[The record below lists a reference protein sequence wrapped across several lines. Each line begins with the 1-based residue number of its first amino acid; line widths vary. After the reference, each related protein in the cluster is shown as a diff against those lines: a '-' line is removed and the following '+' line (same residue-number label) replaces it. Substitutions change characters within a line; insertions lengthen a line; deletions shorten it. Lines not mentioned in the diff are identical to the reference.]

1 MAKSRVKKR
10 PDGRYAMQIYLGTVD
25 GKRKY
30 KTVYGG
36 TPKEVQKKADEVR
49 ILMGKGID
57 ISAQRDTFKEWGN
70 HWLKIKKAIVSS
82 AHYKT
87 CEQKLRII
95 NCYIGDMPISQIKT
109 ANVQNIIFDLSSLN
123 RWTGKPTAKRTLVE
137 YRSVCRQV
145 FQLAIEN
152 RIIDYNPA
160 SSVKIVSNQLKKERR
175 ALSVEEQGWIINTPH
190 RAQKA
195 AMIMMF
201 AGLRRGEVIPLTWND
216 IDFEAGTIR
225 VNKSVFKEGTRFNIK
240 SGAKTES
247 GNRVVNI
254 PQILIDFLKLQPK
267 DTILVCPDTKDVMMT
282 ETSWRRMWDS
292 YIKDLNIKYGDLNG
306 KRSKYDPKGVPITIP
321 RITPHWLRHTFCTLL
336 YLSGTDVLTAKE
348 QMGHSDIKT
357 TLGIYTHLDKEHKR
371 NAVSKLNEYIETHAS
386 HMQVSIILKAA

>member
-30 KTVYGG
+30 KTVYGV

-49 ILMGKGID
+49 VLMGKGID
-57 ISAQRDTFKEWGN
+57 VSSQLDTFGTWGDR
-70 HWLKIKKAIVSS
+70 WLKIKQETVSP

-87 CEQKLRII
+87 CQQKLRII
-95 NCYIGDMPISQIKT
+95 NYYIGNIPVTQIR
-109 ANVQNIIFDLSSLN
+109 AADIQDIIFDLAALN
-123 RWTGKPTAKRTLVE
+123 KWTGKPTAKRTLVE

-145 FQLAIEN
+145 FQIAIEN

-160 SSVKIVSNQLKKERR
+160 SAAKIVSNQPKKERR
-175 ALSVEEQGWIINTPH
+175 ALTNTEQGWIMNTPH
-190 RAQKA
+190 RAQRA

-216 IDFEAGTIR
+216 IDLEACTIR
-225 VNKSVFKEGTRFNIK
+225 VNKSVSKVGIRFEVK
-240 SGAKTES
+240 SGAKTEA
-247 GNRVVNI
+247 GNRTVNI
-254 PQILIDFLKLQPK
+254 PQILVDFLNSQQK
-267 DTILVCPDTKDVMMT
+267 DNVLVCPDTKGDMMT

-292 YIKDLNIKYGDLNG
+292 YIKDLNIKYGDFSKGRN
-306 KRSKYDPKGVPITIP
+306 KYDPKGVPITIP
-321 RITPHWLRHTFCTLL
+321 NITPHWLRHTFCTLL

-371 NAVSKLNEYIETHAS
+371 HAVNKLNEYISDHAS
-386 HMQVSIILKAA
+386 QM

>member
-10 PDGRYAMQIYLGTVD
+10 PDGRYAMQIYLGAVD

-30 KTVYGG
+30 KTVYGA
-36 TPKEVQKKADEVR
+36 TPKETQKKADEVR

-57 ISAQRDTFKEWGN
+57 VASQMDTFKEWGQ
-70 HWLKIKKAIVSS
+70 HWLKIKQTIVSP

-95 NCYIGDMPISQIKT
+95 NCYIGDMPIAQLKT
-109 ANVQNIIFDLSSLN
+109 ANIQDIIFDLANLN
-123 RWTGKPTAKRTLVE
+123 RWTGKPTAKRTLIE
-137 YRSVCRQV
+137 YRSVCHQV
-145 FQLAIEN
+145 LQLAIEN
-152 RIIDYNPA
+152 RVIDYNPA
-160 SSVKIVSNQLKKERR
+160 NSVKIVSNQLKKVRR
-175 ALSVEEQGWIINTPH
+175 ALTVEEQGWIINTPH

-216 IDFEAGTIR
+216 IDLSACTIR
-225 VNKSVFKEGTRFNIK
+225 VNKSVYKVGTHFEVK
-240 SGAKTES
+240 SGAKTEAGS
-247 GNRVVNI
+247 RIVNI
-254 PQILIDFLKLQPK
+254 PKILVDFLILQSK
-267 DTILVCPDTKDVMMT
+267 NNILVCPDTKGEMMT

-292 YIKDLNIKYGDLNG
+292 YIKDLNIKYGDLNKG
-306 KRSKYDPKGVPITIP
+306 RNKYDPKGVPITIP
-321 RITPHWLRHTFCTLL
+321 NITPHWLRHTFCTLL

-371 NAVSKLNEYIETHAS
+371 HEVNKLNEYIEMHAS
-386 HMQVSIILKAA
+386 QMQVKNL